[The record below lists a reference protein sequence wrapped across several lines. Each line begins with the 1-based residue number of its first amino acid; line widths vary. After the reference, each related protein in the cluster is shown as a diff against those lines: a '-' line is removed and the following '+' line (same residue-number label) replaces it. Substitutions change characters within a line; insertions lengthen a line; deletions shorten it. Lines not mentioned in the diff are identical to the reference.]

1 MPCWGTHLY
10 IANELNKKI
19 KLNINEFLLGNVLPD
34 IYSGWIIKNASKIE
48 IYDTSHVGKKTL
60 LDGKRYT
67 LPDIEKF
74 EEENK
79 ELFRDNTL
87 LLGYFVH
94 ILTDYFFNK
103 YTFQNHY
110 VKDENS
116 KTIGCYLK
124 NGEFLSG
131 NVESVKKYKHL
142 DFSLFSNKKLKEID
156 DLQIEYK
163 SNYIDKCKQIKTME
177 IFQEDLI
184 KTVSY
189 LNEILI
195 EKKEKGRNNAEYKI
209 FTEEE
214 LEEKTKESI
223 EFLYNKVKKYIPNT

>member
-19 KLNINEFLLGNVLPD
+19 KLDTSEFLLGNVLPD

-48 IYDTSHVGKKTL
+48 IYEISHFGKKTL

-74 EEENK
+74 EKENK
-79 ELFRDNTL
+79 KLFKDNTL

-103 YTFQNHY
+103 YSFQKHY

-124 NGEFLSG
+124 NGEFYG
-131 NVESVKKYKHL
+131 GDVEKVRKYKHS
-142 DFSLFSNKKLKEID
+142 DFSLFSNKKLKNFENIK
-156 DLQIEYK
+156 IEYRRDLL
-163 SNYIDKCKQIKTME
+163 NKCKQINTMKIYE
-177 IFQEDLI
+177 EDLI
-184 KTVSY
+184 ETVKY
-189 LNEILI
+189 LNQII
-195 EKKEKGRNNAEYKI
+195 NMKCEKNENNKYNEYKI

-214 LEEKTKESI
+214 LEEKTIECM
-223 EFLYNKVKKYIPNT
+223 EFLYNKVKKYTW